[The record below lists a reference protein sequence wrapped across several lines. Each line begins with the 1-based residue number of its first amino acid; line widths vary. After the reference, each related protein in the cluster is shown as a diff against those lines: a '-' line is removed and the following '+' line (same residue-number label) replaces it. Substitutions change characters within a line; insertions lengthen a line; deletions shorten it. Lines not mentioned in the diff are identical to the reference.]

1 MRKTMTND
9 TAFDII
15 IEESKV
21 DDDVELKPVDDYVKE
36 GYTSENI
43 SEYYDMQ
50 ITLVN
55 VQAKNR
61 KVKIEVS

>member
-1 MRKTMTND
+1 MTND

-21 DDDVELKPVDDYVKE
+21 DDDVELKPVDEYVKE
-36 GYTSENI
+36 PYTSENI

>member
-1 MRKTMTND
+1 MRRIMTND

-21 DDDVELKPVDDYVKE
+21 DDDIELKPVDEYVKE
-36 GYTSENI
+36 PYTSENI

>member
-1 MRKTMTND
+1 MRRIMTND

-15 IEESKV
+15 IEETKV
-21 DDDVELKPVDDYVKE
+21 NDDIELKPVDEYVKE
-36 GYTSENI
+36 PYTSENI

>member
-1 MRKTMTND
+1 MTND

-15 IEESKV
+15 IEESKL
-21 DDDVELKPVDDYVKE
+21 DDDVELKPVDDYVRE
-36 GYTSENI
+36 RYTSENI

>member
-1 MRKTMTND
+1 MRRIMAND

-21 DDDVELKPVDDYVKE
+21 DDDIELKPVDEYVKE
-36 GYTSENI
+36 PYTSENI

-55 VQAKNR
+55 VQAKQR

>member
-1 MRKTMTND
+1 MRRIMTND

-21 DDDVELKPVDDYVKE
+21 DDDVELKPVDEYVKE
-36 GYTSENI
+36 PYTSENI

>member
-1 MRKTMTND
+1 MTND

-21 DDDVELKPVDDYVKE
+21 DDNVELKPVDDYVKE
-36 GYTSENI
+36 GHISENI

>member
-1 MRKTMTND
+1 MAND

-21 DDDVELKPVDDYVKE
+21 DDDIELKPVDEYVKE
-36 GYTSENI
+36 PYTSENI

>member
-1 MRKTMTND
+1 MRRIMTND

-21 DDDVELKPVDDYVKE
+21 DDDIELKPVDEYVKQP
-36 GYTSENI
+36 YTSENI

>member
-1 MRKTMTND
+1 MRRIMTND

-21 DDDVELKPVDDYVKE
+21 NDDVELKPVDEYVKE
-36 GYTSENI
+36 PYTSENI

>member
-1 MRKTMTND
+1 MTND

>member
-1 MRKTMTND
+1 MRRIMTND

-21 DDDVELKPVDDYVKE
+21 DDNVELKPVDEYVKE
-36 GYTSENI
+36 PYTSENI

>member
-1 MRKTMTND
+1 MTND

-36 GYTSENI
+36 GHISENI

>member
-1 MRKTMTND
+1 MRRIMTND

-21 DDDVELKPVDDYVKE
+21 DDDIELKPVDDYVKE
-36 GYTSENI
+36 SHISENI

>member
-1 MRKTMTND
+1 MRRIMTND

-15 IEESKV
+15 IEETKV
-21 DDDVELKPVDDYVKE
+21 NDDIELKPVDEYVNE
-36 GYTSENI
+36 PYTSENI

>member
-1 MRKTMTND
+1 MRRTMTND

-15 IEESKV
+15 IEESKI

-36 GYTSENI
+36 GHISQNI

>member
-1 MRKTMTND
+1 MTND

-21 DDDVELKPVDDYVKE
+21 NDDVELKPVDEYVKE
-36 GYTSENI
+36 PYTSENI

>member
-1 MRKTMTND
+1 MTND

-15 IEESKV
+15 IEETKV
-21 DDDVELKPVDDYVKE
+21 NDDIELKPVDEYVKE
-36 GYTSENI
+36 PYTSENI

>member
-1 MRKTMTND
+1 MRRIMAND

-21 DDDVELKPVDDYVKE
+21 DDDIELKPVDEYVKE
-36 GYTSENI
+36 PYTSENI

>member
-1 MRKTMTND
+1 MTND

-21 DDDVELKPVDDYVKE
+21 DDDIELKPVDDYVKE
-36 GYTSENI
+36 SHISENI

>member
-1 MRKTMTND
+1 MTND

-36 GYTSENI
+36 GHISENI

-55 VQAKNR
+55 DGPVTFML
-61 KVKIEVS
+61 ET

>member
-1 MRKTMTND
+1 MTND

-15 IEESKV
+15 IEESKI

-36 GYTSENI
+36 GHISQNI

>member
-1 MRKTMTND
+1 MTND

-21 DDDVELKPVDDYVKE
+21 DDDIELKPVDEYVKQP
-36 GYTSENI
+36 YTSENI